1 MLAERWKFPENL
13 VECIR
18 RHHDLTVAND
28 VLAECIYLAN
38 TISKV
43 APNSGSMPQFSIPA
57 EWRGSTIQLTVDEA
71 IASLGDIN
79 RFVTEAEMFLQTS
92 QS

>member
-1 MLAERWKFPENL
+1 VKIATGHLRHRLDVPECEFLGVSHPVVGSMLAERWKFPENL

-28 VLAECIYLAN
+28 LLAECIYLAN
-38 TISKV
+38 TISKA

-57 EWRGSTIQLTVDEA
+57 E
-71 IASLGDIN
+71 
-79 RFVTEAEMFLQTS
+79 
-92 QS
+92 